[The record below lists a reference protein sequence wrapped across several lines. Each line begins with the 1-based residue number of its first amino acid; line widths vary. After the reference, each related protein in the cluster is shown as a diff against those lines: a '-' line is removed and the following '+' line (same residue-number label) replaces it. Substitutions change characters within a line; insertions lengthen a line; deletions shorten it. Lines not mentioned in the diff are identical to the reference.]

1 MDAPE
6 EINLEQVESE
16 VFSVERE
23 AGKAFVIT
31 ASETVTEQIMDK
43 LTKALQERVII
54 RGRNSDGARI

>member
-1 MDAPE
+1 
-6 EINLEQVESE
+6 LEQVESE

-31 ASETVTEQIMDK
+31 ASETVTEQTMDK